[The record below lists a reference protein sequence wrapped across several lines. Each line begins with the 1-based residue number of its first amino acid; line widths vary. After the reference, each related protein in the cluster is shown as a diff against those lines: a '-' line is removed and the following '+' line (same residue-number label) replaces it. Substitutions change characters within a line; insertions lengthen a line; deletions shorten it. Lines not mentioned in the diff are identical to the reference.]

1 MTYNMKLLIVFV
13 FCMTIIFVGKCSAV
27 EVESRVSDS
36 DRNVRIVAWYSTI
49 QDCWAGQQLA
59 LAVMKQSDFYDR
71 WSITCTPTEELSG
84 TTITLDQGE

>member
-1 MTYNMKLLIVFV
+1 
-13 FCMTIIFVGKCSAV
+13 
-27 EVESRVSDS
+27 
-36 DRNVRIVAWYSTI
+36 VAWYSTI